1 MATGLS
7 MRHQQKIQDSS
18 STANI
23 TPGNSAFRG
32 MEFQN
37 MHHKISKN
45 TRKKSWIIIS
55 LILLLNRYINLLFR
69 WYYSILRRYSP
80 LCAILSLL
88 SFLLF
93 CAGISEMLVVL
104 EVAIKTT
111 TTAPSPSTPSKR
123 KKWLLPFLTFNH
135 GWGSC

>member
-55 LILLLNRYINLLFR
+55 LILLLNRYINLLF
-69 WYYSILRRYSP
+69 
-80 LCAILSLL
+80 
-88 SFLLF
+88 
-93 CAGISEMLVVL
+93 
-104 EVAIKTT
+104 
-111 TTAPSPSTPSKR
+111 
-123 KKWLLPFLTFNH
+123 
-135 GWGSC
+135 